1 MTSAFSWQNS
11 ISLCPASFHIP
22 NLQLHLARCSWKGM
36 AYGFYSS
43 FIKSWKNYIQIH
55 WNKEKRIIHL
65 GLIVYFYGYRK
76 KKKMLSLVF
85 PWLWI
90 HKRMKPIFSIEIEIQ
105 ISVGNCFLL
114 VLNALAFQNLF
125 LILIFQRA
133 KFPHYLNFLF
143 PLGLWHLHRLFF
155 HF

>member
-1 MTSAFSWQNS
+1 MCVCVCVCVCVCIFDGLSNLSGRLIWSVVILFIFMCERFYECRALFY
-11 ISLCPASFHIP
+11 
-22 NLQLHLARCSWKGM
+22 NLQLRLARHSWKGM

-55 WNKEKRIIHL
+55 WKKEKRIIHL

-76 KKKMLSLVF
+76 KKKMLTLVF

-105 ISVGNCFLL
+105 ISVGKLFCFW
-114 VLNALAFQNLF
+114 F
-125 LILIFQRA
+125 
-133 KFPHYLNFLF
+133 
-143 PLGLWHLHRLFF
+143 
-155 HF
+155 